1 MVRDPYS
8 IEEAPDVA
16 DVLAALADE
25 DARTILRTL
34 DEPMTAQELQDRC
47 DIPESTMYRKLD
59 RLTDTG
65 LLHQQTRIRRDG
77 RHTSE
82 YIPAFTRVTIR
93 RDEETGDLEL
103 EFEPRSRPAD
113 ERLAE
118 LWSEVSREV

>member
-8 IEEAPDVA
+8 VEDPPDVA

-47 DIPESTMYRKLD
+47 DIPESTLYRKLD
-59 RLTDTG
+59 RLTATD
-65 LLHQQTRIRRDG
+65 LLHQRTRIRRDG

-82 YIPAFTRVTIR
+82 YYPAFNRVTIR
-93 RDEETGDLEL
+93 RDDGTGALEL
-103 EFEPRSRPAD
+103 EIEPRSRPAD

-118 LWSEVSREV
+118 LWTEVSREV